1 MSSPSEFRVAIAGCH
16 RQTQR
21 KPGSHNWA
29 TAFDAVE
36 GTSIAAVF
44 DLGAETRQEFL
55 DCWGDV
61 PAHED
66 YEQMLREVR
75 PDIVCIATRQTMHA
89 DQVELAIEHG
99 VRGLLID
106 KPLATSLEEADRIH
120 RACRE
125 NGVPLAFGLDRRW
138 WRSYHCIRELIA
150 RGDLGE
156 VVGATAYALPNLI
169 NHGCHW
175 YDTLMLLLGDPE
187 PKWVSGFVDDV
198 SGEPPESMRRLD
210 PSGRAQ
216 VGFDGDVVAY
226 ITPSGGPR
234 LAFEIVGTEDR
245 LMVINDGR
253 EAFLFRSSG
262 GEGDGA
268 RPVELPAMEEGWP
281 AGPAM
286 VRDLVGAVAQGGRT
300 SCDIEQARRATEIG
314 FAIHESSAG
323 DGVRVSL
330 PLVNRSGKI
339 DSYPW
344 GNE

>member
-1 MSSPSEFRVAIAGCH
+1 MASQSELRVAIAGCH
-16 RQTQR
+16 RQTHR

-36 GTSIAAVF
+36 GTTIAGIF
-44 DLGAETRQEFL
+44 DLGVETRQEFL

-61 PAHED
+61 AAFDD
-66 YEQMLREVR
+66 YEQMLRKLR

-89 DQVELAIEHG
+89 DQVELAVELD
-99 VRGLLID
+99 VRGLLVD
-106 KPLATSLEEADRIH
+106 KPLATSLEESDRIYQ
-120 RACRE
+120 ACQT

-138 WRSYHCIRELIA
+138 WFNYRVARELIE
-150 RGDLGE
+150 RGGIGK
-156 VVGATAYALPNLI
+156 VVGAAAYGLPNII

-187 PKWVSGFVDDV
+187 PAWVSGFVDDV
-198 SGEPPESMRRLD
+198 SGEPPESTRRLD

-216 VGFDGDVVAY
+216 LAFDGDVIAY

-234 LAFEIVGTEDR
+234 MSFEILGTEAR
-245 LMVINDGR
+245 LMIINDGR

-262 GEGDGA
+262 EEGDGP
-268 RPVELPAMEEGWP
+268 RPVKLPPVGDGWP

-286 VRDLVGAVAQGGRT
+286 VRDLVRAIRDGSRT
-300 SCDIEQARRATEIG
+300 RCDVEEARRATEIG
-314 FAIHESSAG
+314 SAIHESSSLGGA
-323 DGVRVSL
+323 RVDL
-330 PLVNRSGKI
+330 PLANRSRKI
-339 DSYPW
+339 ESYPW